1 MVKIKINTD
10 KIKLEQFLKW
20 AEIVSTG
27 GEAKLLIKDGIVKI
41 NGAIDTRR
49 GLKLKDGD
57 IVEIVG
63 KKEKYQVSR

>member
-27 GEAKLLIKDGIVKI
+27 GEAKILIKDGIVKI